1 MLKNQ
6 KRVKKLAEALVLVC
20 VFVSVLAIN
29 ATAATGKI
37 ESKNGVLYKDG
48 VNTGISVSYGNSWS
62 KTAYF
67 DNDKGILKYGFNTTA
82 VNEDWAKSLHTTKS
96 HQTKVANSAR
106 SKTSSSASA
115 GNYTS
120 VVEIRH
126 ASGPVWT
133 IFY

>member
-1 MLKNQ
+1 MNKNKQ
-6 KRVKKLAEALVLVC
+6 FYRKLAFGLIMVC
-20 VFVSVLAIN
+20 LIASLCAVTAS
-29 ATAATGKI
+29 ATTGKI
-37 ESKNGVLYKDG
+37 ESRNGVLYKNG
-48 VNTGISVSYGNSWS
+48 TNTGISVSYGNSWS

-67 DNDKGILKYGFNTTA
+67 DSDKGILKYGFNTTA

-106 SKTSSSASA
+106 SKTSTSASA

-126 ASGPVWT
+126 ASGPVWSL
-133 IFY
+133 IY

>member
-48 VNTGISVSYGNSWS
+48 VNTGISVIGY
-62 KTAYF
+62 
-67 DNDKGILKYGFNTTA
+67 
-82 VNEDWAKSLHTTKS
+82 
-96 HQTKVANSAR
+96 
-106 SKTSSSASA
+106 
-115 GNYTS
+115 
-120 VVEIRH
+120 
-126 ASGPVWT
+126 
-133 IFY
+133 IF